1 MKKGFPASSLY
12 TNKFPD
18 AAWVHRQKSDQSG
31 LKGGG
36 GGGCSWSGTKNVTK
50 QKVNPLLG
58 MGLHCMRFVNKTFI
72 SFCCLSNKEISHID
86 PAS

>member
-31 LKGGG
+31 LKGGVVVPEVG
-36 GGGCSWSGTKNVTK
+36 PKMWPSKK
-50 QKVNPLLG
+50 
-58 MGLHCMRFVNKTFI
+58 
-72 SFCCLSNKEISHID
+72 
-86 PAS
+86 